1 MIDKNYILKE
11 SLELYLKYGIK
22 SVSIDDLAFK
32 LGVSKKTLYNHITN
46 KDELIKEVIENL
58 VFSLN
63 NGIKKRLYDKREVFD
78 SLLSAYEYILKK
90 FNTVNPS
97 FIYDLKKYYSSHY
110 NQLIQFRDEELASL
124 IIDII
129 NQGIEEK
136 LFRNDLPAECLFRV
150 QMNKVSIMVN
160 DPSFF
165 NETPKS
171 LKMFFNLLINDI
183 RGITTLKGHEL
194 LDSVC
199 LSNNSFEF
207 INA

>member
-11 SLELYLKYGIK
+11 SQALYFKYGIK
-22 SVSIDDLAFK
+22 SVSLDDLAFR
-32 LGVSKKTLYNHITN
+32 LGISKKTLYSYINN
-46 KDELIKEVIENL
+46 KDELIKEVVESL
-58 VFSLN
+58 VISLN
-63 NGIKKRLYDKREVFD
+63 NEIKKRLCDNREVFD
-78 SLLSAYEYILKK
+78 SLLSAYMYILKT

-110 NQLIQFRDEELASL
+110 DNLLKFRDEEVASL
-124 IIDII
+124 INDII

-160 DPSFF
+160 DPRFF
-165 NETPKS
+165 DETPRS
-171 LKMFFNLLINDI
+171 LKMFFNLMINDI

-194 LDSVC
+194 LDNK
-199 LSNNSFEF
+199 LNK
-207 INA
+207 INKLLNE

>member
-1 MIDKNYILKE
+1 MIDKKYILKE
-11 SLELYLKYGIK
+11 SLALYFKYGIK
-22 SVSIDDLAFK
+22 SVSLDDLAFK
-32 LGVSKKTLYNHITN
+32 LGISKSTLYTYINN
-46 KDELIKEVIENL
+46 KDELIKEVIESL

-63 NGIKKRLYDKREVFD
+63 NEIKKRLCNNREVFD
-78 SLLSAYEYILKK
+78 CLLSAYVHILKK
-90 FNTVNPS
+90 FNSVNPS

-110 NQLIQFRDEELASL
+110 DYLLKFRDEELSSV
-124 IIDII
+124 INDII

-160 DPSFF
+160 DPRFF
-165 NETPKS
+165 DETPKS

-194 LDSVC
+194 LDNK
-199 LSNNSFEF
+199 LNK
-207 INA
+207 INKLLNE